1 MNLEATET
9 FRKSEVLDV
18 KMNIVCPGVIVPL
31 LPTQEK
37 HREPEDDT
45 LDFLSADSYIADI
58 KQYCQIIK
66 GKKLRI
72 YWEPVAEVFMIS
84 SENAIYFQNE
94 NENENIYDLST
105 VNFDLL
111 DKAKCY
117 YCITHPKK
125 GIVLTN
131 VVDKLEPNLATSYNL
146 VEELAFQHYIVY
158 QQVALG
164 PAALG
169 PGPAALGPGPAAL
182 GAVQELLAKLET
194 CKYGLLF
201 ILQDGRQLE
210 FRNVRYNYHCMLDMP
225 VCANMSIY
233 KYFIMCLNKYA
244 TGATVTEYFKNLHA
258 DVFEFVTAYP
268 EYRNKCIKITG
279 KLMDLIN
286 NLRED
291 TNDIDLDVI
300 KTFVGTDPDTLLQL
314 LCACP

>member
-1 MNLEATET
+1 MSKFQNEGFLFMNLEATET

-45 LDFLSADSYIADI
+45 LDFLSAESYIADI

-94 NENENIYDLST
+94 NENIYDLST

-111 DKAKCY
+111 NKAKCY

-131 VVDKLEPNLATSYNL
+131 VVDKLEPDLATSYNL

-158 QQVALG
+158 QQVE
-164 PAALG
+164 PAM
-169 PGPAALGPGPAAL
+169 
-182 GAVQELLAKLET
+182 VQELLAKLES

-201 ILQDGRQLE
+201 ILKDGRQLE

-279 KLMDLIN
+279 KLMHLIN

-300 KTFVGTDPDTLLQL
+300 KSFVGTDPDTLLQL